1 MTVKLEVLQEG
12 AGFGVIELEEE
23 EYVVPLLFTAAIC
36 IVYDCP
42 ATKLPVIVRGE
53 TVTALTVNEI
63 DGDEVAT

>member
-1 MTVKLEVLQEG
+1 MKFVLLQMG
-12 AGFGVIELEEE
+12 AGFGVIALEEE
-23 EYVVPLLFTAAIC
+23 EYVPVPTLLTAAIC

-53 TVTALTVNEI
+53 AVTALTVNEI